1 MKAIIL
7 LATLKEK
14 GLSNTAVLTEFA
26 LEYLTKE
33 NIECEVVRLAEHNI
47 SPGSY
52 INVGTGDDF
61 PAIYD
66 KILAADILL
75 FATPIWWNNHSSELQ
90 RVIERMDEVYDII
103 EEGKPSPLNGKLGG
117 VIITGDSDG
126 VEHITGNIANF
137 FCCIGVTIPAY
148 SSLGVIWEGH
158 SKQKK
163 TTRAA
168 LLKYYKKEYAQDAE
182 AMAKQFAKM
191 LTAQG

>member
-1 MKAIIL
+1 MKALII

-14 GLSNTAVLTEFA
+14 GLSNTEVLTEFA
-26 LEYLTKE
+26 SEYLTKE
-33 NIECEVVRLAEHNI
+33 KIDCEVIRLAEHTI

-52 INVGTGDDF
+52 IDVGTGDDF
-61 PAIYD
+61 PGIYD
-66 KILAADILL
+66 KIIDADVLI

-90 RVIERMDEVYDII
+90 RVIERLDEVFDII
-103 EEGKPSPLNGKLGG
+103 EEGKPSPLEGKLGG

-137 FCCIGVTIPAY
+137 FCCIGVTVPAY

-158 SKQKK
+158 GKQKK

-168 LLKYYKKEYAQDAE
+168 LRKYYRKEYAQDAE
-182 AMAKQFAKM
+182 AMAKQFAK
-191 LTAQG
+191 LLKVQQ